1 MAAIAGE
8 IFSSDPQVPLGSW
21 TSELQLIRLTSINWI
36 LQELVAE
43 PRPSSKQTS
52 QHPMQPFRKIQK
64 VPTAYLR
71 WVHLNDNQS
80 SRRRQSRGMAQLV
93 VMLLMLTVLTT
104 SLAIA
109 SRITAGIYSQSL
121 QARLRLA
128 RDAAEYG
135 LTISAQELNKPG
147 NRLLLGKLDSDWT
160 DYESSSLYTYTNPR
174 TQTTKTYYNETRN
187 MYNNNVIPQN
197 NMDANN
203 SGKPCYV
210 YTKEDYTR
218 DVNDP
223 NYVPALAGQYATRI
237 YMTTKQAAYMHRSP
251 AQYYTNNH
259 QSFQLLSLKLYSSDH
274 TTEIHQAPPDDISY
288 LVMVMQGTYNGS
300 VSDSTINTDTWEV
313 NTANNDIKLGNDAKY
328 VIQQEFEV
336 VPRCCG
342 SSFGTLTTAS
352 GSKKY
357 VGTDPD
363 QNEIKTSSNNNNC
376 PTNTQVVWLLRSVT
390 RTANF
395 EGSA

>member
-1 MAAIAGE
+1 
-8 IFSSDPQVPLGSW
+8 
-21 TSELQLIRLTSINWI
+21 
-36 LQELVAE
+36 
-43 PRPSSKQTS
+43 
-52 QHPMQPFRKIQK
+52 
-64 VPTAYLR
+64 
-71 WVHLNDNQS
+71 
-80 SRRRQSRGMAQLV
+80 MAQLV
-93 VMLLMLTVLTT
+93 VMLLMLTILTT

-109 SRITAGIYSQSL
+109 SRVTAGTYSQSL

-147 NRLLLGKLDSDWT
+147 NRLLLGKPASDWT
-160 DYESSSLYTYTNPR
+160 NYESSLQPTYKQPNRNNTDK
-174 TQTTKTYYNETRN
+174 QFYIETYN
-187 MYNNNVIPQN
+187 MYKNDVIPQDN
-197 NMDANN
+197 TDANN
-203 SGKPCYV
+203 SGKPCYI
-210 YTKEDYTR
+210 YNKEDYTT
-218 DVNDP
+218 VTTDP
-223 NYVPALAGQYATRI
+223 DYVQELAGHYRTRV
-237 YMTTKQAAYMHRSP
+237 YMTTKQAAYMHDHP
-251 AQYYTNNH
+251 KQYYTNNH
-259 QSFQLLSLKLYSSDH
+259 QSFQLLSLKLYGPDH
-274 TTEIHQAPPDDISY
+274 TTKLNQAPPDDISY

-313 NTANNDIKLGNDAKY
+313 NTSNNSVNLGHDVKY